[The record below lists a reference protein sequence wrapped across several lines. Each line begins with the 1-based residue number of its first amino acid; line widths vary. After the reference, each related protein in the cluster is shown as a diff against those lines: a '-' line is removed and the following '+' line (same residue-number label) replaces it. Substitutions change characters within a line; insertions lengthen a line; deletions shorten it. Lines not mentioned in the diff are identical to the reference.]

1 MHSEPRDAGTSAD
14 EKRDRLYL
22 FSSNEFDSGF
32 KNISRLGKHY
42 DFETLGEDAHTPNTS
57 RHSNP
62 ALSFRA
68 RYAIQEEEAGSE
80 EEEAG
85 HRRGRKRRRS
95 KKTSARRKRRMIS
108 EEDDYMSEEVGNES
122 DTSMPAVHIEE
133 GAFRH
138 IEEEY
143 VDRVFAWQN
152 LDPARA
158 HKKDEDK
165 RIQTRLAKSLEL
177 RFN

>member
-1 MHSEPRDAGTSAD
+1 MHSEPRDAGASAD

-32 KNISRLGKHY
+32 KNISRLAKHY
-42 DFETLGEDAHTPNTS
+42 DFETIGEDTHTPNAL
-57 RHSNP
+57 RNSNP
-62 ALSFRA
+62 AFSFRA
-68 RYAIQEEEAGSE
+68 RYAIQEEEVGSE

-85 HRRGRKRRRS
+85 SQRRHKPHRS
-95 KKTSARRKRRMIS
+95 KKTTSRRKRRMIS

-122 DTSMPAVHIEE
+122 DTSMPAVHIDE

-143 VDRVFAWQN
+143 IDRMFAWQN
-152 LDPARA
+152 LNPARG
-158 HKKDEDK
+158 HEKDEEK
-165 RIQTRLAKSLEL
+165 RIQNRLAKSLEL